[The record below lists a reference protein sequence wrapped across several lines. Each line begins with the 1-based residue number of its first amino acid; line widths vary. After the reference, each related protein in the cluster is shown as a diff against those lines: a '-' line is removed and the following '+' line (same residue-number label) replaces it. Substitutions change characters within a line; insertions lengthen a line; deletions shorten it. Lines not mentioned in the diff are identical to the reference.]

1 MHRTAITALAL
12 ATVMAAAPLT
22 ATPASAT
29 ATATATAKPNL
40 RACYDG
46 KCTITITKPV
56 SFRVSSRYHLS
67 RVRVAKVYSQIYNRD
82 MVHVSGPGVSV
93 TLGEGARGS
102 LNSLSVRVLSIT
114 SRGAKVR
121 FLG

>member
-1 MHRTAITALAL
+1 MHRTAITALAF
-12 ATVMAAAPLT
+12 ATAAAAVSLV
-22 ATPASAT
+22 ATPANA
-29 ATATATAKPNL
+29 AAKPNL

-56 SFRVSSRYHLS
+56 SFRVAGRYHLS
-67 RVRVAKVYSQIYNRD
+67 RVRVARVHSGFFNTP
-82 MVHVSGPGVSV
+82 MVRVWGPGVSV

-102 LNSLSVRVLSIT
+102 LNGLSVRVLSIT

-121 FLG
+121 FSG

>member
-1 MHRTAITALAL
+1 MHRTAITALAF
-12 ATVMAAAPLT
+12 ATAVATAPLT

-29 ATATATAKPNL
+29 TKPNR

-56 SFRVSSRYHLS
+56 SFRVSSRYRLS
-67 RVRVAKVYSQIYNRD
+67 RVRVAKVYSHFYNRD

-121 FLG
+121 FSG

>member
-1 MHRTAITALAL
+1 MHRIAITALAL
-12 ATVMAAAPLT
+12 TTAAATASLT
-22 ATPASAT
+22 ATPASA
-29 ATATATAKPNL
+29 AAKPNL

-56 SFRVSSRYHLS
+56 SFRVASRYHLS
-67 RVRVAKVYSQIYNRD
+67 KVRVARVYNRYYD
-82 MVHVSGPGVSV
+82 RYMVHVSGPGVSV

-114 SRGAKVR
+114 GKGAKVR